1 MTNQWRAA
9 ASPLR
14 MLKRIKDVLGRIPF
28 LPAPSTGERGERL
41 AAAFLEK
48 QRHAIV
54 VRNWRDPK
62 DRRDE
67 IDLITMD
74 GTVLVFVEVKTRSA
88 AALVRGYEAVDARKK
103 RVVLRAAKSY
113 LRGLGSAPE
122 TFRFDIVEVIIPEGG
137 GAPKVL
143 HFENV
148 ELFPKHF
155 RP

>member
-1 MTNQWRAA
+1 
-9 ASPLR
+9 
-14 MLKRIKDVLGRIPF
+14 MLKRIKAMLGSLSFRR
-28 LPAPSTGERGERL
+28 APSTGERGERR

-48 QRHAIV
+48 RGHVIV
-54 VRNWRDPK
+54 ARNWRDPR

-67 IDLITMD
+67 IDLITRD
-74 GTVLVFVEVKTRSA
+74 GEALVFVEVKTRSA
-88 AALVRGYEAVDARKK
+88 AALVSGYHAVDARKK

-113 LRGLGSAPE
+113 LRRLRPPPE
-122 TFRFDIVEVIIPEGG
+122 TFRFDIVEVSVTD
-137 GAPKVL
+137 GANEAEVL